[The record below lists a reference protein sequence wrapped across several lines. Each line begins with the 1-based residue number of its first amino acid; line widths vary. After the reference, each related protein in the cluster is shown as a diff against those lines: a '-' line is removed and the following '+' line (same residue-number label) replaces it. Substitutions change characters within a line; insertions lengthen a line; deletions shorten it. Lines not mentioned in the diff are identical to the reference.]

1 MEPDD
6 LAFSFRLRTVASPA
20 STVSPTPKA
29 KSNTSKTLKMPR
41 GPQVVLAEGH
51 ALKPVLWFPGDSVA
65 AVVDSDLEQV
75 CDSEARLRPTFTRG

>member
-1 MEPDD
+1 MT
-6 LAFSFRLRTVASPA
+6 LLFRFACEQSLHLLP
-20 STVSPTPKA
+20 TVSPTPKA